1 MDVFAIEKGKALKLS
16 VDEFEKQTCH
26 EYPYYRTKKDKRLSL
41 YAICPECGNPIQI
54 VNMYG
59 EEMMQNVTRK
69 VTLYGK
75 HTGRAVEGFPYWNEA
90 EMKNCSLYKP
100 SPLGNTEIR
109 TKTEESEEIKEIIEK
124 NWRKIKQNI
133 RGIVG
138 VNLTNKEMDH
148 MYEVFMDSRAY
159 SYKAVNKYNIPYA
172 MIRYQEAIS
181 IYRTFLFDSPMS
193 EIVKDRINC
202 NSKYF
207 ELPYIAIEIF
217 FGGAENPLMNGDAN
231 SDKDNSAEGFC
242 FKIAFNDKYADEYEA
257 LVQQG
262 DVKSLPIEYY
272 DITWTTFARDIIT
285 TRSIPYKSCLIDSS
299 EYRYQSGNDLYL
311 SRIIKGSLEPEDI
324 TSIAQAHRKMRDTFI
339 NDPSIEAINNKINQ
353 DASLTD
359 KKIALSVELVTKNAW
374 ENSLVTQLD
383 EIPFH
388 YVGKGEQCV
397 VKTELALAKRT
408 SQNASIILLEEPENH
423 LSHTRLN
430 QLIKCISEQYAEKQI
445 LISTH
450 SSFVANKLGLGKVML
465 LDNLRITRFSELPE
479 DTYNFFKKV
488 AGYDTLRMILCKKT
502 ILCEGDS
509 DELVIQKA
517 YMQLNDGRLPIE
529 DGIEV
534 ISVGVSFLRFLEIAD
549 CIQTKIA
556 VVTDNDGDMAAINK
570 KYANYIGAKRKEYI
584 KICVDDVVDTGTLKI
599 GKSDYNYNTLE
610 PKLLKVNGLDK
621 LNQIFGTD
629 YTNED
634 DLRKFMK
641 HNKTECALRIFES
654 SEQIEIPEYILEAIR
669 W

>member
-1 MDVFAIEKGKALKLS
+1 MRRHRMFIRKVKIHNFKCYRDFEITLEEGLNIVVGDNEAGKSTILEAINLALTGIISGKSIWNEISQYIFNKEA
-16 VDEFEKQTCH
+16 VDE
-26 EYPYYRTKKDKRLSL
+26 YIVSL
-41 YAICPECGNPIQI
+41 GTAPI
-54 VNMYG
+54 
-59 EEMMQNVTRK
+59 
-69 VTLYGK
+69 
-75 HTGRAVEGFPYWNEA
+75 A
-90 EMKNCSLYKP
+90 
-100 SPLGNTEIR
+100 
-109 TKTEESEEIKEIIEK
+109 
-124 NWRKIKQNI
+124 
-133 RGIVG
+133 
-138 VNLTNKEMDH
+138 
-148 MYEVFMDSRAY
+148 
-159 SYKAVNKYNIPYA
+159 
-172 MIRYQEAIS
+172 
-181 IYRTFLFDSPMS
+181 
-193 EIVKDRINC
+193 
-202 NSKYF
+202 
-207 ELPYIAIEIF
+207 LPYITIEIF
-217 FGGAENPLMNGDAN
+217 FGGDENPLMNGDAN
-231 SDKDNSAEGFC
+231 SDRDNSAEGFC
-242 FKIAFNDKYADEYEA
+242 FKIAFNDKYVDEYEA
-257 LVQQG
+257 LVQQSN
-262 DVKSLPIEYY
+262 VKSLPIEYY
-272 DITWTTFARDIIT
+272 DITWTTFARDAIT
-285 TRSIPYKSCLIDSS
+285 TRGIPYKSSLIDSS

-450 SSFVANKLGLGKVML
+450 SSFVANKLGLRKVML
-465 LDNLRITRFSELPE
+465 LENLKIIKFSELSV

-488 AGYDTLRMILCKKT
+488 AGYDTLRMILCKKA

-529 DGIEV
+529 DGIEG

-556 VVTDNDGDMAAINK
+556 VVTDNDGDLAAINK
-570 KYANYIGAKRKEYI
+570 KYENYIGANQKDYI

-599 GKSDYNYNTLE
+599 GNNDYNYNTLE
-610 PKLLKVNGLDK
+610 PKLLKANGLDK
-621 LNQIFGTD
+621 LNRILGTD
-629 YTNED
+629 YTDED

-641 HNKTECALRIFES
+641 HNKTECGLKIFES
-654 SEQIEIPEYILEAIR
+654 TEQIEIPEYILEAIR

>member
-1 MDVFAIEKGKALKLS
+1 MFIRKVKIHNFKCYRDFEITLEEGLNIVVGDNEAGKSTILEAINLALTGIISGKSIWNEISQYIFNKEA
-16 VDEFEKQTCH
+16 VDEYIT
-26 EYPYYRTKKDKRLSL
+26 SL
-41 YAICPECGNPIQI
+41 NTAPI
-54 VNMYG
+54 
-59 EEMMQNVTRK
+59 
-69 VTLYGK
+69 
-75 HTGRAVEGFPYWNEA
+75 
-90 EMKNCSLYKP
+90 
-100 SPLGNTEIR
+100 
-109 TKTEESEEIKEIIEK
+109 
-124 NWRKIKQNI
+124 
-133 RGIVG
+133 
-138 VNLTNKEMDH
+138 
-148 MYEVFMDSRAY
+148 
-159 SYKAVNKYNIPYA
+159 
-172 MIRYQEAIS
+172 
-181 IYRTFLFDSPMS
+181 
-193 EIVKDRINC
+193 
-202 NSKYF
+202 
-207 ELPYIAIEIF
+207 ELPYITIEIF

-445 LISTH
+445 D
-450 SSFVANKLGLGKVML
+450 KVHHL
-465 LDNLRITRFSELPE
+465 L
-479 DTYNFFKKV
+479 
-488 AGYDTLRMILCKKT
+488 
-502 ILCEGDS
+502 
-509 DELVIQKA
+509 Q
-517 YMQLNDGRLPIE
+517 
-529 DGIEV
+529 GIM
-534 ISVGVSFLRFLEIAD
+534 G
-549 CIQTKIA
+549 
-556 VVTDNDGDMAAINK
+556 
-570 KYANYIGAKRKEYI
+570 
-584 KICVDDVVDTGTLKI
+584 
-599 GKSDYNYNTLE
+599 
-610 PKLLKVNGLDK
+610 
-621 LNQIFGTD
+621 FG
-629 YTNED
+629 
-634 DLRKFMK
+634 
-641 HNKTECALRIFES
+641 
-654 SEQIEIPEYILEAIR
+654 
-669 W
+669 

>member
-1 MDVFAIEKGKALKLS
+1 MFIRKVKIHNFKCYKDFEITLEEGLNIVVGDNEAGKSTILEAINLALTGIISGKSIWNEISQYIFNKEA
-16 VDEFEKQTCH
+16 VDEYIVLLGT
-26 EYPYYRTKKDKRLSL
+26 
-41 YAICPECGNPIQI
+41 API
-54 VNMYG
+54 
-59 EEMMQNVTRK
+59 
-69 VTLYGK
+69 
-75 HTGRAVEGFPYWNEA
+75 A
-90 EMKNCSLYKP
+90 
-100 SPLGNTEIR
+100 
-109 TKTEESEEIKEIIEK
+109 
-124 NWRKIKQNI
+124 
-133 RGIVG
+133 
-138 VNLTNKEMDH
+138 
-148 MYEVFMDSRAY
+148 
-159 SYKAVNKYNIPYA
+159 
-172 MIRYQEAIS
+172 
-181 IYRTFLFDSPMS
+181 
-193 EIVKDRINC
+193 
-202 NSKYF
+202 
-207 ELPYIAIEIF
+207 LPYITIEIF
-217 FGGAENPLMNGDAN
+217 FGGDENPLMNGDAN
-231 SDKDNSAEGFC
+231 SDRDDSAEGFC

-262 DVKSLPIEYY
+262 NVKSLPIEYY
-272 DITWTTFARDIIT
+272 DITWTTFARDAIT
-285 TRSIPYKSCLIDSS
+285 TRGIPYKSSLIDSS

-450 SSFVANKLGLGKVML
+450 SSFVANKLGLRKVML
-465 LDNLRITRFSELPE
+465 LENLRIIKFSELSV

-488 AGYDTLRMILCKKT
+488 AGYDTLRMILCKKA

-556 VVTDNDGDMAAINK
+556 VVTDNDGDLAAINK
-570 KYANYIGAKRKEYI
+570 KYENYIGANQKDYI

-599 GKSDYNYNTLE
+599 GNNDYNYNTLE
-610 PKLLKVNGLDK
+610 PKLLKANGLDK
-621 LNQIFGTD
+621 LNRILGTD
-629 YTNED
+629 YTDED

-641 HNKTECALRIFES
+641 HNKTECGLKIFES
-654 SEQIEIPEYILEAIR
+654 TEQIEIPEYILEAIR
-669 W
+669 G

>member
-1 MDVFAIEKGKALKLS
+1 M
-16 VDEFEKQTCH
+16 
-26 EYPYYRTKKDKRLSL
+26 
-41 YAICPECGNPIQI
+41 
-54 VNMYG
+54 
-59 EEMMQNVTRK
+59 
-69 VTLYGK
+69 
-75 HTGRAVEGFPYWNEA
+75 
-90 EMKNCSLYKP
+90 
-100 SPLGNTEIR
+100 
-109 TKTEESEEIKEIIEK
+109 
-124 NWRKIKQNI
+124 
-133 RGIVG
+133 
-138 VNLTNKEMDH
+138 
-148 MYEVFMDSRAY
+148 
-159 SYKAVNKYNIPYA
+159 
-172 MIRYQEAIS
+172 
-181 IYRTFLFDSPMS
+181 
-193 EIVKDRINC
+193 
-202 NSKYF
+202 
-207 ELPYIAIEIF
+207 
-217 FGGAENPLMNGDAN
+217 
-231 SDKDNSAEGFC
+231 
-242 FKIAFNDKYADEYEA
+242 
-257 LVQQG
+257 
-262 DVKSLPIEYY
+262 
-272 DITWTTFARDIIT
+272 
-285 TRSIPYKSCLIDSS
+285 
-299 EYRYQSGNDLYL
+299 
-311 SRIIKGSLEPEDI
+311 
-324 TSIAQAHRKMRDTFI
+324 
-339 NDPSIEAINNKINQ
+339 
-353 DASLTD
+353 TD

-465 LDNLRITRFSELPE
+465 LDNLKITRFSDLSE

-549 CIQTKIA
+549 CIQAKIA

-570 KYANYIGAKRKEYI
+570 KYENYIGVNQKDYI

-599 GKSDYNYNTLE
+599 GNSDYNYNTLE
-610 PKLLKVNGLDK
+610 PKLLKVNDLDK
-621 LNQIFGTD
+621 LNRIFGTD
-629 YTNED
+629 YTDED

-641 HNKTECALRIFES
+641 HNKTECGLKIFES

>member
-1 MDVFAIEKGKALKLS
+1 MGNHDGERYFLAELHMSNMRRHRMFIRKVKIHNFKCYRDFEITLEEGLNIVVGDNEAGKSTILEAINLALTGIISGKSIWNEISQYIFNKEA
-16 VDEFEKQTCH
+16 VDEFIV
-26 EYPYYRTKKDKRLSL
+26 SL
-41 YAICPECGNPIQI
+41 GTAPI
-54 VNMYG
+54 
-59 EEMMQNVTRK
+59 
-69 VTLYGK
+69 
-75 HTGRAVEGFPYWNEA
+75 A
-90 EMKNCSLYKP
+90 
-100 SPLGNTEIR
+100 
-109 TKTEESEEIKEIIEK
+109 
-124 NWRKIKQNI
+124 
-133 RGIVG
+133 
-138 VNLTNKEMDH
+138 
-148 MYEVFMDSRAY
+148 
-159 SYKAVNKYNIPYA
+159 
-172 MIRYQEAIS
+172 
-181 IYRTFLFDSPMS
+181 
-193 EIVKDRINC
+193 
-202 NSKYF
+202 
-207 ELPYIAIEIF
+207 LPYITIEIF
-217 FGGAENPLMNGDAN
+217 FGGDENPLMNGDAN
-231 SDKDNSAEGFC
+231 SDRDNSAEGFC

-257 LVQQG
+257 LVQQRN
-262 DVKSLPIEYY
+262 VKSLPIEYY
-272 DITWTTFARDIIT
+272 DITWTTFARDAIT
-285 TRSIPYKSCLIDSS
+285 TRGIPYKSSLIDSS

-450 SSFVANKLGLGKVML
+450 SSFVANKLGLRKVML
-465 LDNLRITRFSELPE
+465 LENLKIIKFSELSV

-488 AGYDTLRMILCKKT
+488 AGYDTLRMILCKKA

-517 YMQLNDGRLPIE
+517 YMQLNDGRVPIE

-534 ISVGVSFLRFLEIAD
+534 ISVGVSFLRFLELAD

-570 KYANYIGAKRKEYI
+570 KYENYMGANQKDYI

-599 GKSDYNYNTLE
+599 GNNDYNYNTLE
-610 PKLLKVNGLDK
+610 PKLLKANGLDK
-621 LNQIFGTD
+621 LNRIFGTD
-629 YTNED
+629 YTDED

-641 HNKTECALRIFES
+641 HNKTECGLKIFES
-654 SEQIEIPEYILEAIR
+654 TEQIEIPEYILEAIR

>member
-1 MDVFAIEKGKALKLS
+1 MFIRKVKIHNFKCYKDFEITLEEGLNIVVGDNEAGKSTILEAINLALTGIISGKSIWNEISQYIFNKKA
-16 VDEFEKQTCH
+16 VDE
-26 EYPYYRTKKDKRLSL
+26 YIVSL
-41 YAICPECGNPIQI
+41 GTAPIA
-54 VNMYG
+54 
-59 EEMMQNVTRK
+59 
-69 VTLYGK
+69 L
-75 HTGRAVEGFPYWNEA
+75 
-90 EMKNCSLYKP
+90 
-100 SPLGNTEIR
+100 
-109 TKTEESEEIKEIIEK
+109 
-124 NWRKIKQNI
+124 QNI
-133 RGIVG
+133 TI
-138 VNLTNKEMDH
+138 
-148 MYEVFMDSRAY
+148 
-159 SYKAVNKYNIPYA
+159 
-172 MIRYQEAIS
+172 Q
-181 IYRTFLFDSPMS
+181 
-193 EIVKDRINC
+193 
-202 NSKYF
+202 
-207 ELPYIAIEIF
+207 IF
-217 FGGAENPLMNGDAN
+217 FGGDENPLMNGDAN
-231 SDKDNSAEGFC
+231 SDRDNSAEGFC

-272 DITWTTFARDIIT
+272 DITWTTFARDVIT
-285 TRSIPYKSCLIDSS
+285 TRSIPYKSSLIDSS

-465 LDNLRITRFSELPE
+465 LDNLRITKFSELSE
-479 DTYNFFKKV
+479 DTYNFF
-488 AGYDTLRMILCKKT
+488 
-502 ILCEGDS
+502 
-509 DELVIQKA
+509 KA
-517 YMQLNDGRLPIE
+517 YMQLNDGGLPIE

-556 VVTDNDGDMAAINK
+556 VVTDNDGDLAAINK
-570 KYANYIGAKRKEYI
+570 KYENYIGANQKDYI

-610 PKLLKVNGLDK
+610 PKLLKANGLDK
-621 LNQIFGTD
+621 LNRIFGTD
-629 YTNED
+629 YTDED

-641 HNKTECALRIFES
+641 HNKTECGLKIFES
-654 SEQIEIPEYILEAIR
+654 SEQIEIPEYILEAIK